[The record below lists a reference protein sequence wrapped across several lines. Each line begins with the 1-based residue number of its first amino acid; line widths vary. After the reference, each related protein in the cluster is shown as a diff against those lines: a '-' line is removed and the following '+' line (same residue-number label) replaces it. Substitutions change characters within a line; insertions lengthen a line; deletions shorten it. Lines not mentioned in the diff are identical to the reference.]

1 MKNCSRLE
9 MMKVFLRALNS
20 DVVKNSE
27 WIYGS
32 KKRKKEGERKSAF
45 CEQRSPRPL
54 VLNSITITASK
65 DI

>member
-1 MKNCSRLE
+1 MKNCSTPE

-32 KKRKKEGERKSAF
+32 KKRKRGKKKKCLLRATIATSSGGE
-45 CEQRSPRPL
+45 
-54 VLNSITITASK
+54 
-65 DI
+65 

>member
-9 MMKVFLRALNS
+9 MMKVFVTGLNS

-32 KKRKKEGERKSAF
+32 KKKKKREKEKVSSASND
-45 CEQRSPRPL
+45 RHVP
-54 VLNSITITASK
+54 
-65 DI
+65 

>member
-32 KKRKKEGERKSAF
+32 KKRKTERERKSVF
-45 CEQRSPRPL
+45 YEQRSPRPL

>member
-1 MKNCSRLE
+1 

-32 KKRKKEGERKSAF
+32 KKEKRERERERERKKERKSVF

-54 VLNSITITASK
+54 VVNSITITASK
-65 DI
+65 GI

>member
-20 DVVKNSE
+20 DVVKNLE

-32 KKRKKEGERKSAF
+32 KKRKKGERKRVF

-54 VLNSITITASK
+54 VVNSITITASK

>member
-32 KKRKKEGERKSAF
+32 KKRKRERKKKKCLLRA
-45 CEQRSPRPL
+45 
-54 VLNSITITASK
+54 TIATSSSGE
-65 DI
+65 